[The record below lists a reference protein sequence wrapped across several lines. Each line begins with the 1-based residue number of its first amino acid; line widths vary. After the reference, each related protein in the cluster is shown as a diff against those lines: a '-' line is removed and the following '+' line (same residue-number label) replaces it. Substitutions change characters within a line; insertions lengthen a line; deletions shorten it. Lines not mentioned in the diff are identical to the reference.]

1 MYSRLP
7 IPKNY
12 VSNCLKYWPSNSK
25 AKEIKEFQDAVIS
38 VIKGS
43 VNGGEEAQPQK
54 FLVRATFSSF
64 SRLSHLEILV
74 LRLLCVFKFLN
85 LENKAIFKKSSPV
98 GA

>member
-43 VNGGEEAQPQK
+43 VNGGEEGQPQK

-64 SRLSHLEILV
+64 SRPSHLGILV
-74 LRLLCVFKFLN
+74 LRLFCVKKFPI
-85 LENKAIFKKSSPV
+85 LEDKTIFIKTGHV
-98 GA
+98 RA